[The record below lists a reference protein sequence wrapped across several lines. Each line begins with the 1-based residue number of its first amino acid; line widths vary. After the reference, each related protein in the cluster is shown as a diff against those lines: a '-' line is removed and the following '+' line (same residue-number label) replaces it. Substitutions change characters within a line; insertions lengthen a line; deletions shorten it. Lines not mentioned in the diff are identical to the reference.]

1 MSDSSRGVHA
11 SATRILFRSLFLLV
25 RFRNEWLS
33 TVKGEKE
40 KRETLSLAERCSEV
54 ILFIENIRDTF
65 FALH

>member
-1 MSDSSRGVHA
+1 MSDSSWGVYA

-40 KRETLSLAERCSEV
+40 KRETLSLAEQCSDV
-54 ILFIENIRDTF
+54 ILYIPNITDTF